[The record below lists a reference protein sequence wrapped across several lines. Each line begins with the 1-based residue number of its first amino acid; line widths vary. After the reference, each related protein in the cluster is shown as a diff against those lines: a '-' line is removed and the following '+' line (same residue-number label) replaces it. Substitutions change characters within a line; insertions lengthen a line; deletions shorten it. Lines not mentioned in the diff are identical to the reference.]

1 MESGLTLANFCVR
14 YPYAIPFTL
23 YRVLGPP
30 GVLGLHRVLGPVR
43 VLGPRRVLGPCRVL
57 RPRSFLGPG
66 SSQGPG
72 SCYSGMPVCTSLN
85 IF

>member
-30 GVLGLHRVLGPVR
+30 GVLGLHRVLGP
-43 VLGPRRVLGPCRVL
+43 LRVLGPCRVL

-66 SSQGPG
+66 Y
-72 SCYSGMPVCTSLN
+72 CYSGMPVCTRLN